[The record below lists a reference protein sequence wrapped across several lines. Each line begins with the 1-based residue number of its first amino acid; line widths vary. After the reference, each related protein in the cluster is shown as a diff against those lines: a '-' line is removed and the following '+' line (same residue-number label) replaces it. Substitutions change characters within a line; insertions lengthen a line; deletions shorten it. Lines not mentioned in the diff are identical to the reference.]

1 MKNNYESV
9 LLSETN
15 NYVEMFDNT
24 TNVCLKEFN
33 DILVEINKEIL
44 SEEIIDEEEKND
56 DF

>member
-24 TNVCLKEFN
+24 TNICLKEFN

-44 SEEIIDEEEKND
+44 SEEFIDEEGKNN